1 MDDSAAGGT
10 DRRSAAR
17 RACLL
22 GARYRAQSGWHPA
35 SLVDLSPRGCRLRI
49 GEDLPR
55 SAAVRVQ
62 LSAAGEKAPAPVE
75 VEVEG
80 IVVWC
85 RLEGLS
91 YQAGIHF
98 DDAPSDLMDLLDRTG

>member
-1 MDDSAAGGT
+1 MDDSAAGGI

-22 GARYRAQSGWHPA
+22 GARYRAQAGWHPA
-35 SLVDLSPRGCRLRI
+35 SLVDLSPRGCRLRV

-55 SAAVRVQ
+55 AAAVRVQ
-62 LSAAGEKAPAPVE
+62 LSAVGDKAPDPVE
-75 VEVEG
+75 VEG
-80 IVVWC
+80 VVIWC

-98 DDAPSDLMDLLDRTG
+98 DDAPDDLMDLLDRTS

>member
-1 MDDSAAGGT
+1 MGDSAAGGI

-17 RACLL
+17 RACRL
-22 GARYRAQSGWHPA
+22 GARYRTQTAWHPA
-35 SLVDLSPRGCRLRI
+35 SLVDLSPRGCRLRV

-62 LSAAGEKAPAPVE
+62 LSAGGEKTPAP

-98 DDAPSDLMDLLDRTG
+98 DDAPADLMDILERAG